1 MRRLLLAPLLLA
13 AAALPAGEAEEVAR
27 SLRDGK
33 PPWYD
38 AAADGWRRIEVREPS
53 VEAAAERMHLP
64 GAEYVAII
72 LLGVLLVV
80 VVAVLVWWLRQQRL
94 PAHAAL
100 ADAPGRAASRTVDL
114 SGLPLPEAGLAPAE
128 GLRRALAA
136 GDMRAAVVWIHAG
149 LLARLDEAGAVRLE
163 RSSTERQIAAAVRA
177 WTAADRSR
185 APANEALA
193 RTAAAFAA
201 VYFGHAPAD
210 RAQVEALLAAVG
222 RAESAIGGGAA

>member
-1 MRRLLLAPLLLA
+1 MSRLLPLLLLLVA
-13 AAALPAGEAEEVAR
+13 AGLAAGEAEAVAR
-27 SLRDGK
+27 SLRDGD

-38 AAADGWRRIEVREPS
+38 AAADGWRRIEVREP
-53 VEAAAERMHLP
+53 AARSLPGAGHLP
-64 GAEYVAII
+64 GLGYVVII
-72 LLGVLLVV
+72 LLAVLAVV
-80 VVAVLVWWLRQQRL
+80 VVAVVVWWLRQQRA
-94 PAHAAL
+94 PAL
-100 ADAPGRAASRTVDL
+100 AAPEAARIAPRTVDL

-149 LLARLDEAGAVRLE
+149 LLTRLDQAGAVRLE
-163 RSSTERQIAAAVRA
+163 RSSTERQIAAAVRTWA
-177 WTAADRSR
+177 AADRRR

-201 VYFGHAPAD
+201 VYFGHAAAD

-222 RAESAIGGGAA
+222 KADAALGGGPA